1 MTWQEVAAV
10 DKSNAVA
17 ILPVGAI
24 EAHGPHLPL
33 STDVIIAQEMARR
46 AGERLSREGWEVFLL
61 PAACYTAAEFARNFP
76 GTVNVER
83 HTLQALITDVAECV
97 RRAGVRWL
105 CLANSHLDPA
115 NLRALHEVVEF
126 YEGAKGFRVVFMDK
140 TKRRWVERLT
150 DEFKSGSCHAGQY
163 ETSLVLAARP
173 DLVRPGYR
181 SLQKVLVNLAEK
193 IRAGARSFEEV
204 GASQAYCGEPAAAS
218 AEEGH
223 RSYDALAE
231 MLVTA
236 FLERVHEV
244 ER

>member
-1 MTWQEVAAV
+1 MTYQELAAI

-46 AGERLSREGWEVFLL
+46 AGERLSRKGWEVFLL
-61 PAACYTAAEFARNFP
+61 PPVCYTAAEFARNFP
-76 GTVNVER
+76 GTVNVAR
-83 HTLQALITDVAECV
+83 HTLQALITDVAEGV

-115 NLRALHEVVEF
+115 NLRALHDVVEF
-126 YEGAKGFRVVFMDK
+126 YEGARGFRVVFMDK
-140 TKRRWVERLT
+140 TKRRWVEQLT
-150 DEFKSGSCHAGQY
+150 EEFKSGSCHAGQY

-173 DLVRPGYR
+173 EFVRPGHR
-181 SLQKVLVNLAEK
+181 SLQKIFVNLAER
-193 IRAGARSFEEV
+193 IRSGAQSFEEV
-204 GASQAYCGEPAAAS
+204 GVSEAYCGEPAAAS

-223 RSYDALAE
+223 RSYDTLAE

-236 FLERVHEV
+236 FLERVHEA